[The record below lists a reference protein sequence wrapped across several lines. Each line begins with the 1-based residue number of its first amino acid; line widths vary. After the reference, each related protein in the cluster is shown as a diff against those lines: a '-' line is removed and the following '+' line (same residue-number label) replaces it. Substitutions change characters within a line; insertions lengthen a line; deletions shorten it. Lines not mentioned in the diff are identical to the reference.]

1 MKVKFKFGIET
12 YSGTVDGMT
21 YGSYRDD
28 KLCIG
33 REYVYPTI
41 TANNNDKGAMVQNL
55 AKVYQAA
62 DPDYIADLK
71 AYCVRNGMENVPKDK
86 LVPTAFSMFLKM
98 MYAWYE
104 SDPAHVDLKTVTVA
118 DIVALDADVRT
129 IARAVTAEF
138 LPYVSTAD
146 SYTNGIQ

>member
-41 TANNNDKGAMVQNL
+41 TANNTDKGAIVKNL
-55 AKVYQAA
+55 ATVYHTVNA
-62 DPDYIADLK
+62 DYLADLK
-71 AYCVRNGMENVPKDK
+71 AYCVRNGMENVPKDM
-86 LVPTAFSMFLKM
+86 LIPTAFSIFLKM

-138 LPYVSTAD
+138 LPAVTTAD
-146 SYTNGIQ
+146 SYTNDIQ